1 MADNLSGQGAS
12 QDKVQDSLAAVFD
25 QYAPLLYRY
34 ALRLCRD
41 QIMADQIVGDV
52 FSQLLE
58 RLAAGEGPQT
68 NLRAYLYQITY
79 HFIVDHSR
87 EKQRTSSLDELSEMQ
102 DHEKDILSQVEHQGL
117 LDAVATVVNH
127 ELSDEQRQVIV
138 LRFQENFSLRD
149 TAEIMNKDVNA
160 IKALQNRAITKLQK
174 ALMDRNYEP

>member
-1 MADNLSGQGAS
+1 MAVDLTARDAA
-12 QDKVQDSLAAVFD
+12 QDKVQESLAAVFD

-79 HFIVDHSR
+79 HFVVDHARDR
-87 EKQRTSSLDELSEMQ
+87 ERNAPLDELSDMQ
-102 DHEKDILSQVEHQGL
+102 AREKDVITQVEDQGL
-117 LDAVATVVNH
+117 LDAVAAVVNQ
-127 ELSDEQRQVIV
+127 ELTDEQRQVIV

-160 IKALQNRAITKLQK
+160 IKALQNRAITKLQN
-174 ALMDRNYEP
+174 ALMERNYEP